1 MENSQI
7 IFNKEKA
14 TQSILYVANR
24 LERRDLH
31 KIFKILYFA
40 ERKHLQDWGM
50 PILGDTYIAMD
61 AGPVPSRVYDI
72 LKIVRGDSYMSDTEG
87 LKKMFA
93 IEDWMYVV
101 PLQNADLNK
110 LSKSDIDAL
119 DWSVNTYGALSYDE
133 IKEKSHDIARRSTAK
148 DFAISWE
155 SIAREAGLDSQD
167 IEYIT
172 QTLESSRSLV

>member
-14 TQSILYVANR
+14 TQSILYVANK

-61 AGPVPSRVYDI
+61 AKPVPSRVYDI

-93 IEDWMYVV
+93 IEDWM
-101 PLQNADLNK
+101 
-110 LSKSDIDAL
+110 
-119 DWSVNTYGALSYDE
+119 
-133 IKEKSHDIARRSTAK
+133 
-148 DFAISWE
+148 
-155 SIAREAGLDSQD
+155 
-167 IEYIT
+167 
-172 QTLESSRSLV
+172 